1 MKQKEL
7 YKKVQ
12 LLKAGQ
18 VVEIAGDW
26 FRAVRLNGDYWTQ
39 PCMECELDSICRGD
53 VWDVCCGMETSASH
67 HWMLKLA
74 HRTPAIH

>member
-7 YKKVQ
+7 YEKVQ

-26 FRAVRLNGDYWTQ
+26 FQAVKVESADILDTCGQ
-39 PCMECELDSICRGD
+39 CELDSICRGD
-53 VWDVCCGMETSASH
+53 VYDVCCEMEMVGNH
-67 HWMLKLA
+67 HWLLKLA
-74 HRTPAIH
+74 HP

>member
-7 YKKVQ
+7 YEKVQ

-18 VVEIAGDW
+18 IVEIAGDW
-26 FRAVRLNGDYWTQ
+26 FRAVKLDNALDVDCCYQ
-39 PCMECELDSICRGD
+39 CDLDSICRGD
-53 VWDVCCGMETSASH
+53 VFDVCCEMETDASH

-74 HRTPAIH
+74 HP